1 MWSEIHNRVRP
12 QRPNLLSS
20 CIRILDYLVEKIEK
34 SSQTSPFSFLLQLL
48 DYYMMIFELSIYR
61 KEIERDRLEIMS
73 MTPKGVLNEWNWD
86 MDGI

>member
-1 MWSEIHNRVRP
+1 
-12 QRPNLLSS
+12 
-20 CIRILDYLVEKIEK
+20 
-34 SSQTSPFSFLLQLL
+34 
-48 DYYMMIFELSIYR
+48 MMIFELSIYR